1 MTMPKGASPVTSSP
15 FAGQEGP
22 AVPLTTTS
30 LLHNI
35 PAPTYSAVSSN
46 PNSPDK
52 SFGATAV
59 FSGRQRQD
67 SVKSAGSHY
76 EEDPDHDPCPDFK
89 PIIPLPEEV
98 EVSTGEEN
106 EEILLEDRC
115 KLYRL
120 VLYFVNTK
128 KFCSSKQ
135 LCSQNNHQTSFTS
148 G

>member
-1 MTMPKGASPVTSSP
+1 MQMPKGASPVTSSP
-15 FAGQEGP
+15 FAGQDGP

-30 LLHNI
+30 LLNNI

-52 SFGATAV
+52 SSGGGAV
-59 FSGRQRQD
+59 FSGGANRQRQVSTS

-115 KLYRL
+115 KLFRS
-120 VLYFVNTK
+120 VFRSFPTG
-128 KFCSSKQ
+128 FRQ
-135 LCSQNNHQTSFTS
+135 LI
-148 G
+148 